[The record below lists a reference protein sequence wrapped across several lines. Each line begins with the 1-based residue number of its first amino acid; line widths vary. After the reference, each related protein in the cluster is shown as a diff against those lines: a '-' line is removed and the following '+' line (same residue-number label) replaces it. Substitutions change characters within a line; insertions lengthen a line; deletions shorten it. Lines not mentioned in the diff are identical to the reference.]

1 MKTLYVSDLDGT
13 LLNSKGELSDSTAAI
28 INSLISHGLEF
39 TVNTSRTPKS
49 AEHILSKLN
58 LKLPAIV
65 MNGGGFW
72 DCETESLTDF
82 FPISAP
88 TARRL
93 AAAAV
98 RSGCEPFLFGF
109 ENGEIDVK
117 YTSAENPYSAAFISS
132 RKSYYRSF
140 IAEKYINPE
149 KDTLYIICIGD
160 RDRLSLLK
168 NTVDK
173 MTDISS
179 SLFISENEGCYL
191 EIYSRLA
198 GKWNGTRR
206 LSEKYGFGRTVC
218 FGDNLNDIEML
229 KNADLGIAVAN
240 GYGQVKNAAD
250 IVIGD
255 CDSDSVAEYLMV
267 EWSREPELK

>member
-13 LLNSKGELSDSTAAI
+13 LLNSKGELSDKSASI
-28 INSLISHGLEF
+28 INSLILHGLDF

-117 YTSAENPYSAAFISS
+117 YTSAENPHSAAFISA

-140 IAEKYINPE
+140 FKEKYINPDR
-149 KDTLYIICIGD
+149 DTLYIICIGD
-160 RDRLSLLK
+160 PDRLSLLK
-168 NTVDK
+168 SAVDK
-173 MTDISS
+173 MGDVSS
-179 SLFISENEGCYL
+179 SLYLSENEGCYL

-229 KNADLGIAVAN
+229 KNADMGIAVAN
-240 GYGQVKNAAD
+240 GYRQVKNIAD

-255 CDSDSVAEYLMV
+255 CDGDSVAEYLMV
-267 EWSREPELK
+267 EWSRESGT